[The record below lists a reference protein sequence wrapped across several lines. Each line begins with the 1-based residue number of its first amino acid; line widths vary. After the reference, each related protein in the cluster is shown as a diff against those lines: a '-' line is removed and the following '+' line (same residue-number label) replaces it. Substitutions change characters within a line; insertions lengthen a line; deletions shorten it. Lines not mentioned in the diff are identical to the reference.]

1 MTITTIRKLRKI
13 IIYCL
18 STFFIFSF
26 SLLLMI
32 SYEFYVKIV
41 NDNKNQQQINYD
53 TTIKKELSSTTL
65 QQPKQRNIERLE
77 HAKIG
82 YKEKETDSTHI
93 FIIDVLKID
102 ACKYILIHS
111 HIDKHTDIVFTHA
124 NDCTTCTANDKKYH
138 DVSKQVLDLIS
149 QTNNKQKKTEK

>member
-1 MTITTIRKLRKI
+1 MTITGIRKLKKI

-41 NDNKNQQQINYD
+41 NDNKDKQSNYE
-53 TTIKKELSSTTL
+53 TMIKKELSSTSL
-65 QQPKQRNIERLE
+65 PQLRQRNIERLE

-82 YKEKETDSTHI
+82 YKEKETNSTHI
-93 FIIDVLKID
+93 FMIDVLKID
-102 ACKYILIHS
+102 TCKYILIHS

-124 NDCTTCTANDKKYH
+124 NDCATCTLNDKKYH
-138 DVSKQVLDLIS
+138 DISKQVLAII
-149 QTNNKQKKTEK
+149 TKKKYGKR

>member
-1 MTITTIRKLRKI
+1 
-13 IIYCL
+13 
-18 STFFIFSF
+18 
-26 SLLLMI
+26 MI

-41 NDNKNQQQINYD
+41 NDNKDKQSNYE
-53 TTIKKELSSTTL
+53 TTIKKELLSTSL
-65 QQPKQRNIERLE
+65 PQPKQRNIERLE

-124 NDCTTCTANDKKYH
+124 NDCTTCTSNDKKYH
-138 DVSKQVLDLIS
+138 DVSKQVLDLIAKS
-149 QTNNKQKKTEK
+149 ELKEKEDKK

>member
-1 MTITTIRKLRKI
+1 MTITGIRKLKRI

-41 NDNKNQQQINYD
+41 NDNKDRQSNYD
-53 TTIKKELSSTTL
+53 TTMKKELSATAL
-65 QQPKQRNIERLE
+65 PQPKQKNIERVE

-82 YKEKETDSTHI
+82 YKEKETDLTHI

-102 ACKYILIHS
+102 TCKYILIHS
-111 HIDKHTDIVFTHA
+111 HINKHTDIVFTHA
-124 NDCTTCTANDKKYH
+124 NDCETCTANDKNYH
-138 DVSKQVLDLIS
+138 DVSKQVLDLIAKS
-149 QTNNKQKKTEK
+149 ELKDKEDKK